1 MTDVQA
7 KSEDLH
13 SDTEPGDWL
22 AMLLGGSSTFA
33 LRQIDAAILAK
44 QESGPTTKLGT
55 FLLVGGCFFQD
66 RRYHN
71 LGDYLKLLEQDP
83 NYKDVLLDMALV

>member
-1 MTDVQA
+1 MQLFLRS
-7 KSEDLH
+7 KNL
-13 SDTEPGDWL
+13 G
-22 AMLLGGSSTFA
+22 LLSC
-33 LRQIDAAILAK
+33 L
-44 QESGPTTKLGT
+44 ET

>member
-1 MTDVQA
+1 MTDIQI
-7 KSEDLH
+7 KPEDLPSH
-13 SDTEPGDWL
+13 AEPGDWL

-44 QESGPTTKLGT
+44 QESGSTIKLVI
-55 FLLVGGCFFQD
+55 FLLVGECFFQD
-66 RRYHN
+66 RRYYN

-83 NYKDVLLDMALV
+83 SYKDVLFDMALV